1 MTLNIGKSVTIPTIV
16 QVLTLCMNLNKLTLQ
31 TALCFISDA
40 SKNPLMEPLYNLQCL
55 KKLHIGLSATLTSYI
70 AYLPDFQLFGRITHL
85 HLAGVGTGTAIPDG
99 IPMLPNLT
107 HLSLQW
113 NVTRYCSPTL
123 REFLERPSTVV
134 LVLWTAGSMS
144 KEEIET
150 ELGWRGLAQAR
161 VVLLVTPQIPA
172 FMLDGGF
179 WPYAERI
186 AQWRHVN
193 KGARCLSVVY
203 LRISISSIVEDL
215 RCPTYLTQPLWYRWF
230 LNE

>member
-55 KKLHIGLSATLTSYI
+55 KKLHIGLSATLMSYI
-70 AYLPDFQLFGRITHL
+70 VYLPDFQLFGCITHL
-85 HLAGVGTGTAIPDG
+85 HLAGVGIGTVIPDG

-113 NVTRYCSPTL
+113 NVTHYCSPTL
-123 REFLERPSTVV
+123 REFLEHPSTVV
-134 LVLWTAGSMS
+134 LVLWMAGSMS

-150 ELGWRGLAQAR
+150 ELGW
-161 VVLLVTPQIPA
+161 
-172 FMLDGGF
+172 
-179 WPYAERI
+179 
-186 AQWRHVN
+186 
-193 KGARCLSVVY
+193 
-203 LRISISSIVEDL
+203 
-215 RCPTYLTQPLWYRWF
+215 
-230 LNE
+230 